1 MVSSVADAP
10 AMKGNKNRC
19 VSQMANE
26 IIEPF
31 VLGKR
36 TVTAVVSYDKQRPEH
51 GTLHQPEHR
60 PEPPGIKKSGH
71 PIEEADD

>member
-51 GTLHQPEHR
+51 GALHQPEHW
-60 PEPPGIKKSGH
+60 PNPPRVKKKGH
-71 PIEEADD
+71 PIEKTND